1 MYKDPIIN
9 QPGFHGIFFRI
20 LCVWTSLDVFFRF
33 ADLLGF
39 GGKFQLQRPPTSRKW
54 PQLASHEEAV
64 ATVPG

>member
-1 MYKDPIIN
+1 MEY
-9 QPGFHGIFFRI
+9 FSAF
-20 LCVWTSLDVFFRF
+20 CVCGRLWMCFF